1 MLLIARHQ
9 LMDGLRDAR
18 FLFFATLVL
27 LVFAANGFIY
37 SDWYA
42 KSLHD
47 WNYASSNNL
56 RVIQEQAE
64 NLQKLANYSQLVV
77 KPPSALAF
85 IADGG
90 EQMLPNALE
99 VNAFYIGDVRN
110 VVIARKLSRD
120 NKALPVLGALDWS
133 FIVGNLMTFVAALIG
148 FNAVCGEKRNGSL
161 RLLLSYPISRMKF
174 ITGKLIGLAFALI
187 IVFLVGA
194 AISVSIL
201 ILNGVLPLTPEVGYK
216 IGWAILISVLCLLL
230 ALTVSVAV
238 SALVHNPAVAMV
250 IIMIGW
256 VFFVFAVPGLARLI
270 GEQSVEIKSNF
281 EIQQEIVAAYVS
293 VDEEIPAD
301 WKVWQ
306 GRPFDE
312 SVPNRAEWRRRT
324 FSAMLKVID
333 ESLQKNINQA
343 EVVNWL
349 SIASPVG
356 LLDSAFQ
363 ELNGTGVHGFK
374 QLLAAARQYKNQL
387 YSFAKEVDSKDKDSP
402 HIFYPY
408 SSGDRGVISTKPVN
422 VNSVPRY
429 QALWLE
435 GGLAP
440 GMDLPWTHLV
450 ILVIGIL
457 QAAIIAMIAIV
468 RYDPR

>member
-1 MLLIARHQ
+1 MLLIARRQ
-9 LMDGLRDAR
+9 LMDGLRDAK

-27 LVFAANGFIY
+27 VVFTANGFIY
-37 SDWYA
+37 SDWYS
-42 KSLHD
+42 KSIHD

-56 RVIQEQAE
+56 KVVQERAD
-64 NLQKLANYSQLVV
+64 NLQELANHEQMMV

-90 EQMLPNALE
+90 EQMLPNAFK
-99 VNAFYIGDVRN
+99 VNAFYVGSVQ
-110 VVIARKLSRD
+110 KLSRD
-120 NKALPVLGALDWS
+120 NKVLPVLGALDWS

-148 FNAVCGEKRNGSL
+148 FGTICGEKRDGTL
-161 RLLLSYPISRMKF
+161 RLLLSYPISRIKLV
-174 ITGKLIGLAFALI
+174 TGKLIGLAFALI
-187 IVFLVGA
+187 IVFLLGA
-194 AISVSIL
+194 AISLSIL
-201 ILNGVLPLTPEVGYK
+201 IFNGVLPLTPEVGYK
-216 IGWAILISVLCLLL
+216 IGWAVLTSVLCLLF

-256 VFFVFAVPGLARLI
+256 VFFVFAIPGLARLI
-270 GEQSVEIKSNF
+270 AEQSVEIKSKF
-281 EIQQEIVAAYVS
+281 EIQQEVNAAYDS
-293 VDEEIPAD
+293 IDQEIPAS
-301 WKVWQ
+301 WKIWY
-306 GRPFDE
+306 GEPFHE

-324 FSAMLKVID
+324 VAAMLKVID
-333 ESLQKNINQA
+333 DSLQKNINQA

-374 QLLAAARQYKNQL
+374 QLLSATRRYRSQL
-387 YSFAKEVDSKDKDSP
+387 YNFVKEIDSRDKETP
-402 HIFYPY
+402 HILYPY
-408 SSGDRGVISTKPVN
+408 SRGDRGVISTKPVN

-429 QALWLE
+429 QELWLA

-440 GMDLPWTHLV
+440 ESDLPLTHLI
-450 ILVIGIL
+450 ILVLGIL
-457 QAAIIAMIAIV
+457 QAGIIALIAV
-468 RYDPR
+468 ARYDPR